1 MKKNE
6 KEKQML
12 YDWGLQNNLQYHF
25 PIIEK
30 EKNSYFIK
38 REGDSDRHL
47 YIREYGFE
55 VLPELMKE
63 LDLLWENDAVMGSA
77 KKIVGVA
84 AMKNKALEHTMK
96 QDNDDKAAIEE
107 SIKES
112 DDKEKLPMYIYN
124 F

>member
-38 REGDSDRHL
+38 
-47 YIREYGFE
+47 
-55 VLPELMKE
+55 
-63 LDLLWENDAVMGSA
+63 
-77 KKIVGVA
+77 
-84 AMKNKALEHTMK
+84 
-96 QDNDDKAAIEE
+96 
-107 SIKES
+107 
-112 DDKEKLPMYIYN
+112 EKVILTDI
-124 F
+124 FI